1 MRLSNIYFRLGVL
14 YSRIK
19 FRKMFGIDYLKL
31 YQRGKILRKRID
43 DNYVFDKETLQYTRK
58 KVIEE

>member
-1 MRLSNIYFRLGVL
+1 
-14 YSRIK
+14 
-19 FRKMFGIDYLKL
+19 MFGIDYLKL